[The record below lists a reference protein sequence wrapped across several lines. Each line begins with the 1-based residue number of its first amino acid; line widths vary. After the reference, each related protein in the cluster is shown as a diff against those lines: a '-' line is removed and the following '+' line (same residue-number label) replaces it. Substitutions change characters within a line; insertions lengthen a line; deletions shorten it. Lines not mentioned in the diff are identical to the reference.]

1 MIFSKNILC
10 TLALTVVFAACTG
23 PKKMAVGTEP
33 IDSHTSSI
41 ASRFDKTQR
50 WQLTAINGRDL
61 KPTDD
66 AVTVSFNPEAGTL
79 SGTTA
84 CNTYSA
90 NYTLQNSE
98 LIIQNLQAS
107 DLLCPDP
114 AMNAEQRYLGL
125 LRKANRL
132 VVEGTTMTLYSNN
145 REILKFGLQ

>member
-1 MIFSKNILC
+1 MIFFNNIFR
-10 TLALTVVFAACTG
+10 TVAIVMVACLMTG
-23 PKKMAVGTEP
+23 CKGTSGTPDTHPSNATVHLEK
-33 IDSHTSSI
+33 S
-41 ASRFDKTQR
+41 QR

-66 AVTVSFNPEAGTL
+66 AVTISFNPEAGTF

-90 NYTLQNSE
+90 NYIIQNSE
-98 LIIQNLQAS
+98 LKIQNLQSS
-107 DLLCPDP
+107 DLRCPDP
-114 AMNAEQRYLGL
+114 SMNAEERYLGL

-145 REILKFGLQ
+145 REILKFGLL